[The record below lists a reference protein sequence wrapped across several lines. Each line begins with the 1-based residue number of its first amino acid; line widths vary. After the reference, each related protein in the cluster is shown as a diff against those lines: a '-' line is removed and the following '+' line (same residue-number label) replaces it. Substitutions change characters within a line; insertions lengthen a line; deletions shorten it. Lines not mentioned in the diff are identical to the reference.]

1 MHIVLNNYSGA
12 AGTGKGISYEGN
24 SINKIYSSRSTST
37 TYGISTSSTTCGAVR
52 TVTLTYGSA
61 MTVTGSYLNG
71 NATTASSSTISR
83 DYLTTKNF
91 TIGTTY
97 YPFLGRIY
105 CIRIYNRELS
115 ASEVAAN
122 AKLDNLRYGAGRTNQ
137 MWSMSDPVGGITTQL
152 SDCTS
157 QLLNNVRLTDVN
169 LPTCT
174 KLGTSTF
181 SGCTNLKKCVF
192 KSMTS
197 IAASTFNGCT
207 SLQLLDFSNQKS
219 VPSLAN
225 TNAFSSTNSTYTI
238 LVPDNL
244 YSSWIATAN
253 WSNATIKARIVK
265 VSDYS
270 A

>member
-1 MHIVLNNYSGA
+1 M
-12 AGTGKGISYEGN
+12 
-24 SINKIYSSRSTST
+24 
-37 TYGISTSSTTCGAVR
+37 
-52 TVTLTYGSA
+52 
-61 MTVTGSYLNG
+61 
-71 NATTASSSTISR
+71 R
-83 DYLTTKNF
+83 DL
-91 TIGTTY
+91 
-97 YPFLGRIY
+97 
-105 CIRIYNRELS
+105 
-115 ASEVAAN
+115 
-122 AKLDNLRYGAGRTNQ
+122 
-137 MWSMSDPVGGITTQL
+137 
-152 SDCTS
+152 
-157 QLLNNVRLTDVN
+157 
-169 LPTCT
+169 
-174 KLGTSTF
+174 
-181 SGCTNLKKCVF
+181 GCTNLKKCVF